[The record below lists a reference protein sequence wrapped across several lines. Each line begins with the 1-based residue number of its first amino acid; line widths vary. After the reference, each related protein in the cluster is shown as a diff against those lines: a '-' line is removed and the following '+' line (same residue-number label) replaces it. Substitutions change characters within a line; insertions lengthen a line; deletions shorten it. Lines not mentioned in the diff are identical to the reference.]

1 MDANAILNG
10 LMNATAWIEDVIL
23 NGLVARG
30 FEFLKNA
37 FNVYMFFKPFI
48 DLLNALFAMG

>member
-30 FEFLKNA
+30 FESLV
-37 FNVYMFFKPFI
+37 NVFKVFVFFKPLI
-48 DLLNALFAMG
+48 DLFSALFAMG